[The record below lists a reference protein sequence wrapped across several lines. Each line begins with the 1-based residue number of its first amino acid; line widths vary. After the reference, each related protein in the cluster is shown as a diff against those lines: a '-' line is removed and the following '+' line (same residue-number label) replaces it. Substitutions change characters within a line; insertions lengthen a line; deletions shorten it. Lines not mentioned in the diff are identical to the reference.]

1 MLSAFLLWLLCCN
14 ECPSP
19 GLFNATFTA
28 YLCFLQASS
37 LFKAAPEQSAEARS
51 SVSMSMNAVMCH
63 MEKTG
68 VIDKLGPGLSHSA
81 VGHYELN
88 VNESILCIKVSLNRS
103 TRNTGYVL
111 IN

>member
-1 MLSAFLLWLLCCN
+1 MHSRKITRNYLNDKNVLTAQQLKEIKDFYGPYVKNVGTLHHAFY
-14 ECPSP
+14 
-19 GLFNATFTA
+19 T
-28 YLCFLQASS
+28 
-37 LFKAAPEQSAEARS
+37 
-51 SVSMSMNAVMCH
+51 
-63 MEKTG
+63 EKTG
-68 VIDKLGPGLSHSA
+68 VFDKLGPGLSHSA